1 MTNVSAWLYKMRTA
15 LRESLKRCGVRSRL
29 LTVAIALWVWPLLI
43 LTAHSVSPL
52 DKAIPPAP
60 QTVTIHKVS
69 RFEKIE
75 PVQSRLILS
84 EASNSDAQ
92 QAEAARLLVQGVQQ
106 FQNSQYPA
114 ALETLQQALA
124 MFQAIE
130 NRQGEVDTLYTL
142 SVVYRTLSQYQT
154 ALEVSQQALE
164 IAREINYPQGEA
176 SALSGLG
183 LAYYTLGQYSQAI
196 SFHQQ
201 HLDLARATGARLDE
215 AAAFSNL
222 GLVHDAIGQY
232 SQALDLYRQ
241 ALEIVRDIED
251 RQGEADILGNIGL
264 AFYSLESYQQAIEF
278 HQQNLEIARQIGDRL
293 GEANALGNLG
303 ITYTALDQPQQAIE
317 FHQQALAIDRDIENR
332 LGEAASLSSL
342 GMAYESL
349 GKYQQAI
356 ELHQQ
361 ALTIRRAI
369 NDREG
374 EAISLS
380 SLGIAFIELE
390 QFAEAEQWLTQSIE
404 IFESLRTDLTDAQLI
419 AIAETQ
425 AFAYTAL
432 ELALAAQGKSAAAL
446 EVTERARAR
455 AFVLQLARLG
465 APPSQAISE
474 TIKPPSIDEIQQ
486 IARDQNTTLVSYSP
500 MLDQALYIWVVQ
512 PSGEV
517 TFRTVEFDGT
527 DNAPNPIAT
536 IDGPVYRGR
545 PTPTEI
551 TTLIA
556 DSRSGIREF
565 GRIPSA
571 QLKALYQILIE
582 PIADLLPTD
591 PEDEVV
597 FIPQG
602 NLFLISFAA
611 LQDAEGAYLIE
622 NHTVLTAPAIQVVG
636 LTMGNERREWNDY
649 AGGDALVV
657 GNPVM
662 PTVSVPNDRGLRE
675 VQLTP
680 LPGAE
685 AEAVAIG
692 DFLNSSPLIGERAT
706 EAQIKQ
712 QLPTTPLIHLATHGL
727 LEYGD
732 PQASGVL
739 DLPGALALT
748 PGDGED
754 GLLTAAEIL
763 DMDLQAELAVLSA
776 CDTGRGRITGDGV
789 VGLSRSLI
797 TAGVPSAIVS
807 LWLVPDAPTA
817 TLMTEFYSQLQQGQT
832 KAQALRQAMLAT
844 LDEAPQ
850 PVNWAA
856 FILVGA
862 VE

>member
-1 MTNVSAWLYKMRTA
+1 M
-15 LRESLKRCGVRSRL
+15 RSRL
-29 LTVAIALWVWPLLI
+29 LTVAIAFWVWPLLI
-43 LTAHSVSPL
+43 LTAQSFSPL
-52 DKAIPPAP
+52 DKATAPAP
-60 QTVTIHKVS
+60 QTATIHKVS
-69 RFEKIE
+69 HFEKIE
-75 PVQSRLILS
+75 PAQSRLILS
-84 EASNSDAQ
+84 EASNSDPQ

-201 HLDLARATGARLDE
+201 HLDLARATGERLDE

-278 HQQNLEIARQIGDRL
+278 HQQNLEITRQIRDRL

-303 ITYTALDQPQQAIE
+303 ITYTALEQPQQAIE

-349 GKYQQAI
+349 DKYQQAI
-356 ELHQQ
+356 EFHQQ
-361 ALTIRRAI
+361 ALAIRRAI

-404 IFESLRTDLTDAQLI
+404 VFESLRTDLTDAQLI

-432 ELALAAQGKSAAAL
+432 EIALAAQGKSAAAL

-465 APPSQAISE
+465 APLPQAISE
-474 TIKPPSIDEIQQ
+474 AIQPPSIDEIQQ
-486 IARDQNTTLVSYSP
+486 IARDQNTTLVSYSHI
-500 MLDQALYIWVVQ
+500 LDQALYIWVVQ

-517 TFRTVEFDGT
+517 TFRTVEFDGA
-527 DNAPNPIAT
+527 DDAPNPIAT

-545 PTPTEI
+545 STPSEI
-551 TTLIA
+551 TTLVA
-556 DSRSGIREF
+556 DSRSGISEF

-582 PIADLLPTD
+582 PIADLLPTA

-602 NLFLISFAA
+602 NLFLVSFAA

-636 LTMGNERREWNDY
+636 LTMGNERREWNTY

-662 PTVSVPNDRGLRE
+662 PTVSIPTSDRGLRE
-675 VQLTP
+675 AQLTP

-692 DFLNSSPLIGERAT
+692 DFLNSSPLIGDQAT

-712 QLPTTPLIHLATHGL
+712 QLPTAPLIHLATHGL

-754 GLLTAAEIL
+754 GLLTAGEIL

-807 LWLVPDAPTA
+807 LWLVPDGPTV
-817 TLMTEFYSQLQQGQT
+817 TLMTEFYNQLQQGQT